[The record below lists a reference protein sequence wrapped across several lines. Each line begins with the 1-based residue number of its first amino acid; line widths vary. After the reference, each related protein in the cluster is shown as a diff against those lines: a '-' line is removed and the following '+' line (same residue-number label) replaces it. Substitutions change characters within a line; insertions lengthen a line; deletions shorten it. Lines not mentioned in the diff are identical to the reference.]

1 MDNEIAGK
9 LVLQRQLTALQD
21 KVKDLE
27 SALEVASGPGE
38 YHLDTVNSSGE
49 KQTRMFHEAR
59 KVRIPGLTKASVGA
73 LCT

>member
-27 SALEVASGPGE
+27 SALEVASGQGE

-59 KVRIPGLTKASVGA
+59 KVRIPGLTQASVGA